1 MPGVTSPWYISC
13 WSQHQSLIAPLWPHS
28 ISVRSRSYQ
37 PQSKKLKLNI
47 WDYDE
52 GGCVGLNR
60 HISSLFYLGIWVKGV
75 QYITLILC
83 FVQGGGCSHIPRTP
97 WFDLWICFRSI
108 RSSVM
113 EWTCF
118 APHPLKPS
126 RTFHHQAI
134 TTVTDLIVIRVLV
147 SKKKWVQGE
156 VLKNLKDS
164 SIFREML

>member
-1 MPGVTSPWYISC
+1 MKGGLFWAKQAYFFSFFIW
-13 WSQHQSLIAPLWPHS
+13 AFG
-28 ISVRSRSYQ
+28 
-37 PQSKKLKLNI
+37 SKVSNTLHLFSAFFR
-47 WDYDE
+47 
-52 GGCVGLNR
+52 GGECT
-60 HISSLFYLGIWVKGV
+60 
-75 QYITLILC
+75 QA
-83 FVQGGGCSHIPRTP
+83 RTP
-97 WFDLWICFRSI
+97 WFDLWTCFRSI

-126 RTFHHQAI
+126 RTFPHQAI

-164 SIFREML
+164 PIFKETCKRSFKKDFKYFL